1 MNEKQKYFLKC
12 NLRVEWTHNHSRS
25 CQLCAQRATEC
36 LFTRLL
42 SPKRGIKF
50 SENFYAKYV
59 RTDLCKEKRTQLC
72 YACLQAG
79 LHETTRA
86 FDLEMIV
93 MNSTFE
99 KEVIP
104 DALTELVHDLSVSF
118 LLTVNPSQCLSIVA
132 PRTRKPEILAIS
144 KSARWTMFKM
154 LCIPSR
160 QAP

>member
-1 MNEKQKYFLKC
+1 MSALRPESGRVPVHQIAGPKAWDKIIRDFLCKV
-12 NLRVEWTHNHSRS
+12 RAHRS
-25 CQLCAQRATEC
+25 
-36 LFTRLL
+36 
-42 SPKRGIKF
+42 
-50 SENFYAKYV
+50 
-59 RTDLCKEKRTQLC
+59 LCKEKLTQLC

-86 FDLEMIV
+86 FDLEMII

-118 LLTVNPSQCLSIVA
+118 LLTLNPSHCLSIVA
-132 PRTRKPEILAIS
+132 SRMRKPEILAIS
-144 KSARWTMFKM
+144 KSVKWTMFKM
-154 LCIPSR
+154 LCIPSL